1 MKKIFALLFIIQSIL
16 TFSQVKWMTIEEAL
30 EAQKTQPKKILIDFY
45 ADWCGPCKIMDKK
58 TYGNAVIY
66 EILNTNYYPV
76 KFNAEDKK
84 TIEVFGRKF
93 SNENSSQRK
102 GRNSLHEFTQ
112 FMNVNAVPTTALLDE
127 TGRPITMLQGEL
139 TAKELEP
146 YLVFISGD
154 LHKKFK
160 TQGEW
165 EDYQR
170 KFKSKIKEQ

>member
-1 MKKIFALLFIIQSIL
+1 MKKISIL
-16 TFSQVKWMTIEEAL
+16 VFLFFISFNFAQVKWMTIEEAL
-30 EAQKTQPKKILIDFY
+30 EAQKTEPKKILIDFY

-66 EILNTNYYPV
+66 DILNSNYYPV
-76 KFNAEDKK
+76 KFNAEYKK

-93 SNENSSQRK
+93 SNENISHKRGK
-102 GRNSLHEFTQ
+102 NSLHEFTE

-139 TAKELEP
+139 AAKELEP
-146 YLVFISGD
+146 YLVFISND

-160 TQGEW
+160 SQGEW
-165 EDYQR
+165 EDYQK
-170 KFKSKIKEQ
+170 KFKSKIKE